1 MMRAKSIQATF
12 LLHRIKRPGCLWAC
26 AGIWFAN
33 ALNPVIWEPWALE
46 PGIVLQETGPK
57 TGLTGDCTTLDFWKI
72 ASILSYTHMLCLRY
86 QNLTWHFS
94 CIQLK
99 DH

>member
-57 TGLTGDCTTLDFWKI
+57 TGLTGDCTTLDFWKNSFYI
-72 ASILSYTHMLCLRY
+72 VLYSYALFTLSKF
-86 QNLTWHFS
+86 NLAFFMHTT
-94 CIQLK
+94 
-99 DH
+99 